1 MSMSLADVYS
11 QLGNDFVNAI
21 VEKGVTIVTASAND
35 GKYACDYSPG
45 SAGLAINVGAHGYS
59 PKLCLKPVAAWS
71 NYGKCVD
78 IVAPGVDVLSADY
91 KEIDGKCNQFKE
103 SRVFF
108 S

>member
-1 MSMSLADVYS
+1 MSVSLGDEYS
-11 QLGNDFVNAI
+11 QLENEIVNAI
-21 VEKGVTIVTASAND
+21 VEKGVTIVVASGNSWA
-35 GKYACDYSPG
+35 YACDYSPG

-91 KEIDGKCNQFKE
+91 KTVAGKCIQLKI
-103 SRVFF
+103 
-108 S
+108 